1 MNLKEKRLN
10 VLHGNNSG
18 EAGNRPRR
26 FEGRSEI
33 ASPANM
39 IHYLSKKKGSKEFR
53 GAMYKELDECVD
65 RFDRP
70 TKEIHAAPR

>member
-1 MNLKEKRLN
+1 
-10 VLHGNNSG
+10 
-18 EAGNRPRR
+18 
-26 FEGRSEI
+26 
-33 ASPANM
+33 M